1 MNGVV
6 VTVVRA
12 EGSTYRRAGAR
23 MLLGADGATEGS
35 ISGGCLEADAV
46 ERALDVMRTGVP
58 AVATYDTRAEGD
70 VVWGHGL
77 GCAGLVEVLIEPAA
91 DSCLGFVR
99 RCASERREGGVATV
113 FRGAARA
120 GARVE
125 VSEREEAVTGVES
138 ATLASRLVEDARE
151 AMRSGRSRTIEYDVD
166 GGRVAAFV
174 EAVRPPVALVVFGAG
189 HDAAPVT
196 RLAREIGWRV
206 TVVDHRPALARGE
219 RFPAADEVVCVRP
232 EAARDRVRVDAE
244 TAAVVMTHN
253 YLADLALLEWL
264 LETPAFYVGALGPR
278 RRADRLLAEL
288 GRDEAPGCLHGP
300 AGLDLGAETPEEIA
314 LAIVA
319 EAKATHTRR
328 AAAPLRD
335 RPGAIHCAQNRER

>member
-1 MNGVV
+1 MSGVV
-6 VTVVRA
+6 VTIVRA

-23 MLLGADGATEGS
+23 MLVGEDGAIAGS

-46 ERALDVMRTGVP
+46 ERALVVMRTGAP
-58 AVATYDTRAEGD
+58 AVAAYDTRSEGD

-91 DSCLGFVR
+91 GSGLEFVR
-99 RCASERREGGVATV
+99 RCERERQPGGVATV
-113 FRGAARA
+113 FRVEGAARA
-120 GARVE
+120 RVGGRVE
-125 VSEREEAVTGVES
+125 VDDTGERASGIECA
-138 ATLASRLVEDARE
+138 ALAARLAEDAGD
-151 AMRSGRSRTIEYDVD
+151 AMRSGRSRSLEYDVEE
-166 GGRVAAFV
+166 GRVAAFV

-196 RLAREIGWRV
+196 RIAREVGWRV

-219 RFPAADEVVCVRP
+219 RFPAAAEVVCARP
-232 EAARDRVRVDAE
+232 EAARERIVVDAE

-253 YLADLALLEWL
+253 YLVDLALLEWL

-278 RRADRLLAEL
+278 RRAGRLLAEL
-288 GRDEAPGCLHGP
+288 GRDAEPERLYGP

-319 EAKATHTRR
+319 EAKAAHARCT
-328 AAAPLRD
+328 AAPLRD
-335 RPGAIHCAQNRER
+335 RRSAIHST